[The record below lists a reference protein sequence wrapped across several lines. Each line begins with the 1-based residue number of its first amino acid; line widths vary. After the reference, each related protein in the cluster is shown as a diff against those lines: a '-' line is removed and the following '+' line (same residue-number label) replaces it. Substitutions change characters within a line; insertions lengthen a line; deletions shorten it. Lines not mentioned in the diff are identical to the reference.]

1 MKKKN
6 TAIIGHFGGEKKN
19 NRRNVLSL
27 NINYWFANKLNFLK
41 KSKIG
46 NNKKKQSEADVM
58 KALMVLDNLS
68 VDSGVSSIVLN
79 LCNHINLVNFDF
91 LIFKNTGNNYIRLV
105 EEKGSKVFVLPNPLS
120 IKNFFEAKRSLQQF
134 FETNGKEYDVVHLHS
149 PSLNE
154 FILKKIKTLWCK
166 K

>member
-46 NNKKKQSEADVM
+46 NNKKS
-58 KALMVLDNLS
+58 KARQM
-68 VDSGVSSIVLN
+68 
-79 LCNHINLVNFDF
+79 
-91 LIFKNTGNNYIRLV
+91 
-105 EEKGSKVFVLPNPLS
+105 
-120 IKNFFEAKRSLQQF
+120 
-134 FETNGKEYDVVHLHS
+134 
-149 PSLNE
+149 
-154 FILKKIKTLWCK
+154 
-166 K
+166 